1 MIFAIHQHEETLEFS
16 YVFSSRTSLPL
27 SSHPIQR
34 LSQALALGFLCHS
47 LSYFSNCMLQ
57 RIDTIQIF
65 LQISFSR
72 FILRFKSLQCLL
84 TTDKLNTSQIWVQQ
98 NLKPHSTFS
107 TNLFTAL
114 TKQILQLFSK
124 YGTFILD
131 SCLSQGEIRDILC
144 LFVVMHGR

>member
-1 MIFAIHQHEETLEFS
+1 M
-16 YVFSSRTSLPL
+16 
-27 SSHPIQR
+27 
-34 LSQALALGFLCHS
+34 
-47 LSYFSNCMLQ
+47 N
-57 RIDTIQIF
+57 F

-131 SCLSQGEIRDILC
+131 SVSTQGEIRDILC
-144 LFVVMHGR
+144 LFVVMHGVTKWLNDQYLLLICCYGNERYCSLDIYLCSKSVRHENNDSINNNKVL